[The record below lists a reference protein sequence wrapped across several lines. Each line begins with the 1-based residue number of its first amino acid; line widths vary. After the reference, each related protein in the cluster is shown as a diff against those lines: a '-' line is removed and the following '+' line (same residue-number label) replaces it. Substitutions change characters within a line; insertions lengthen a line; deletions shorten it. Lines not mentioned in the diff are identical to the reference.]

1 MHNIYIYIYI
11 YIYILKRIYT
21 QIVLIMKNNLQ
32 IILRHQPWRTSS
44 KHIEVPTC
52 GRPLGPLPLPTSS
65 YNQFT
70 AYQKVLIHIRIFNG
84 KVTVGAEIS
93 KHLFTTKSKCAE
105 RKKLNIGRCKTGN
118 HDKITS

>member
-32 IILRHQPWRTSS
+32 IILRHQPWRASA
-44 KHIEVPTC
+44 KHTEVPTC

-65 YNQFT
+65 VCKCPHLTKLLLLCRRPLWTTPYVAWSTFNS
-70 AYQKVLIHIRIFNG
+70 VGEVEDLIQSIHR
-84 KVTVGAEIS
+84 IS
-93 KHLFTTKSKCAE
+93 KGVNSYSH
-105 RKKLNIGRCKTGN
+105 I
-118 HDKITS
+118 